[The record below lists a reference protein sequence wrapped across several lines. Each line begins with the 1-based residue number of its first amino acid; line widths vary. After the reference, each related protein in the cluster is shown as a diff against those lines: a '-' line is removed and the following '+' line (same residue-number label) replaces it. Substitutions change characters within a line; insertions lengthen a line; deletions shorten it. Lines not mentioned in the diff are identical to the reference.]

1 MFNQA
6 LAFILQNVA
15 NLFLIALLLRVYMQ
29 WIRVPFQNP
38 FALFVV
44 KLTDFVV
51 RPLRRVIPG
60 LFGLD
65 MATLLLAVVVQ
76 FLLTLALYALQGF
89 PFAVAGM
96 GVLLGFLLSALVA
109 LLTLVCY
116 VLMGLVLVTA
126 VLSMVNP
133 FSPFM
138 AVFDS
143 LTVPLLRPFRR
154 IVPLIG
160 NVDLSPMIFL
170 LLCQFVV
177 IFPLAWLGVWA
188 RNMLLFIYARW
199 ACIKINKVGGFVII
213 RNQEW

>member
-6 LAFILQNVA
+6 LAFILQNVT

-29 WIRVPFQNP
+29 WMRVPFQNP
-38 FALFVV
+38 FAQFVV

-65 MATLLLAVVVQ
+65 MATLLLAVVLQ
-76 FLLTLALYALQGF
+76 FLLTLSLYALQGF
-89 PFAVAGM
+89 PFAVAGT
-96 GVLLGFLLSALVA
+96 GVLVGFLLLAVIG
-109 LLTLVCY
+109 LLMLVCY
-116 VLMGLVLVTA
+116 VLMGLVIVTA
-126 VLSMVNP
+126 VLSIVNP

-138 AVFDS
+138 VIFDS
-143 LTVPLLRPFRR
+143 LTAPLLRPFRR

-170 LLCQFVV
+170 LLCQFV
-177 IFPLAWLGVWA
+177 ITFPLAWLGMWA
-188 RNMLLFIYARW
+188 RNML
-199 ACIKINKVGGFVII
+199 
-213 RNQEW
+213 

>member
-1 MFNQA
+1 MHWHKGRIIDMLNQA
-6 LAFILQNVA
+6 LAFILQNVT

-29 WIRVPFQNP
+29 WMRVPFQNP
-38 FALFVV
+38 FAQFVV
-44 KLTDFVV
+44 KFTDFAV
-51 RPLRRVIPG
+51 RPLRRIVPG

-65 MATLLLAVVVQ
+65 MATLSLAVVLQ
-76 FLLTLALYALQGF
+76 FVLTLILYALQGF
-89 PFAVAGM
+89 PFAVAGV
-96 GVLLGFLLSALVA
+96 GVLSGFVLLSLVA

-126 VLSMVNP
+126 VLSIVNP

-143 LTVPLLRPFRR
+143 LTAPLLRPFRR
-154 IVPLIG
+154 MVPLVG

-177 IFPLAWLGVWA
+177 SFPLAWMDIWA
-188 RNMLLFIYARW
+188 RHLL
-199 ACIKINKVGGFVII
+199 
-213 RNQEW
+213 

>member
-6 LAFILQNVA
+6 LAFILQNVT

-29 WIRVPFQNP
+29 WMRVPFQNP
-38 FALFVV
+38 FAQFVV

-65 MATLLLAVVVQ
+65 MATLLLAVVLQ
-76 FLLTLALYALQGF
+76 FLLTLGLYALQGF
-89 PFAVAGM
+89 PFAVAGT
-96 GVLLGFLLSALVA
+96 GVLVGFLLLAVIG
-109 LLTLVCY
+109 LLMLVCY
-116 VLMGLVLVTA
+116 VLMGLVIVTA
-126 VLSMVNP
+126 VLSIVNP

-138 AVFDS
+138 VIFDS
-143 LTVPLLRPFRR
+143 LTAPLLRPFRR

-170 LLCQFVV
+170 LLCQFV
-177 IFPLAWLGVWA
+177 ITFPLAWLGMWA
-188 RNMLLFIYARW
+188 RNML
-199 ACIKINKVGGFVII
+199 
-213 RNQEW
+213 

>member
-1 MFNQA
+1 MLNQA

-29 WIRVPFQNP
+29 WMRVPFQNP
-38 FALFVV
+38 FAQFVV
-44 KLTDFVV
+44 KFTDFAV
-51 RPLRRVIPG
+51 RPFRRVVPG

-65 MATLLLAVVVQ
+65 MATLLLAAIVQ
-76 FLLTLALYALQGF
+76 FLLTLLLYALQGF
-89 PFAVAGM
+89 PFVVAGL
-96 GVLLGFLLSALVA
+96 GVLSGFLLLSLIA

-126 VLSMVNP
+126 VLSIVNP

-138 AVFDS
+138 AIFDS
-143 LTVPLLRPFRR
+143 LTAPLLRPFRR

-170 LLCQFVV
+170 LLCQFIVT
-177 IFPLAWLGVWA
+177 FPLAWLDMWA
-188 RNMLLFIYARW
+188 RHLL
-199 ACIKINKVGGFVII
+199 
-213 RNQEW
+213 

>member
-1 MFNQA
+1 MHWHKGRIIDMLNQA
-6 LAFILQNVA
+6 LAFILQNVT

-29 WIRVPFQNP
+29 WMRVPFQNP
-38 FALFVV
+38 FAQFVV
-44 KLTDFVV
+44 KFTDFAV
-51 RPLRRVIPG
+51 RPLRRIVPG

-65 MATLLLAVVVQ
+65 MATLSLAVVLQ
-76 FLLTLALYALQGF
+76 FLLTLILYALQGF
-89 PFAVAGM
+89 PFAVAGV
-96 GVLLGFLLSALVA
+96 GVLSGFALLSLVA

-126 VLSMVNP
+126 VLSIVNP

-143 LTVPLLRPFRR
+143 LTAPLLRPFRR
-154 IVPLIG
+154 MVPLVG

-177 IFPLAWLGVWA
+177 SFPLAWMDTWA
-188 RNMLLFIYARW
+188 RHLL
-199 ACIKINKVGGFVII
+199 
-213 RNQEW
+213 